1 MSNFPQSIFQE
12 CWHRLLSLHHM
23 IRNSNLFKIQ
33 TPTFHAMNKNS
44 IKTFKSVR
52 LFSVYFIALSQF
64 FLQII
69 RQVFLYQNDFSF
81 DCIWYKNQ
89 SLLTQIHCHRRE
101 TGIAQ
106 SYLPSVS
113 SSTTFLD
120 CRKTWLHQYR
130 VWAPPQCSP
139 DAETQNVNMIT
150 DG

>member
-1 MSNFPQSIFQE
+1 
-12 CWHRLLSLHHM
+12 
-23 IRNSNLFKIQ
+23 
-33 TPTFHAMNKNS
+33 MNKNS

-113 SSTTFLD
+113 SFSEFIDNLSG
-120 CRKTWLHQYR
+120 L
-130 VWAPPQCSP
+130 S
-139 DAETQNVNMIT
+139 
-150 DG
+150 